1 MIARA
6 PRRGGLE
13 AQGPTRSYGSGVLL
27 VLVVTAVSAAL
38 AVRRGG
44 SLTNLASTTFEWV
57 GVLIAALVL
66 QVAADLLA
74 PDDISSTGLLIV
86 TYLVVA
92 AFVLRN
98 RKLPGLLIAV
108 AGLAMNI
115 LVISLNGAMPVSRW
129 AADIAGV
136 ESVSNEMGIK
146 HEIAGSET
154 DLAFLGDVIPL
165 PETRRVI
172 SAGDVVLAAGIAVLV
187 YRRTLYEPKAVR
199 RASG

>member
-1 MIARA
+1 M
-6 PRRGGLE
+6 
-13 AQGPTRSYGSGVLL
+13 LL
-27 VLVVTAVSAAL
+27 VLVVAAVSAAL

-57 GVLIAALVL
+57 GVLLAALVL
-66 QVAADLLA
+66 QVAADLFA
-74 PDDISSTGLLIV
+74 PNDISSTGLLVV

-98 RKLPGLLIAV
+98 RKLPGILIAV
-108 AGLAMNI
+108 VGLAMNI

-129 AADIAGV
+129 AADIAGGG
-136 ESVSNEMGIK
+136 SVGDEMGIK

-154 DLAFLGDVIPL
+154 DLAFLGDVIPI
-165 PETRRVI
+165 PETGRVI

-187 YRRTLYEPKAVR
+187 YRRTIYEPKAVR